1 MSKAKKVASPPP
13 PSFGYG
19 WVPDLPDQRDLMYSA
34 PMMVM
39 RKLVSKVDLQ
49 KKCPP
54 VYNQGAL
61 GSCTANALSAAFE
74 FARKK
79 QSLKDFMPS
88 RLFLYYNE
96 RVLNNSVNSD
106 NGAFIRDGIKSL
118 NTTGICPEKEWPYTI
133 TKFADKPPKACYAD
147 ALKSTIKSY
156 QRLNNTSLPQ
166 LQSCLSEGYPFV
178 FGFTVYESFE
188 SQQVAKTGM
197 LPLPKP
203 DEKVVGGH
211 AVMAVGYDESKQ
223 VFIIRN
229 SWGTGWGVKGYFYMP
244 YGYITSNHLCD
255 DFWTIRIV

>member
-1 MSKAKKVASPPP
+1 MSKAKKAIAPPTS
-13 PSFGYG
+13 SFGFG

-34 PMMVM
+34 PMMIM
-39 RKLVSKVDLQ
+39 KKLSSKVDLR

-79 QSLKDFMPS
+79 QKLKDFMPS

-96 RVLNNSVNSD
+96 RVLNKTVNSD
-106 NGAFIRDGIKSL
+106 SGAFIRDGIKSL
-118 NTTGICPEKEWPYTI
+118 NTTGICPEKKWPYTI
-133 TKFADKPPKACYAD
+133 TKFADKPSKACYDD
-147 ALKSTIKSY
+147 ALKCTIKSY
-156 QRLNNTSLPQ
+156 QRLNNNSLPQ

-188 SQQVAKTGM
+188 SPQVAKTGM
-197 LPLPKP
+197 LPMPKP
-203 DEKVVGGH
+203 DEKVIGGH
-211 AVMAVGYDESKQ
+211 AIMAVGYDEAKQ

-244 YGYITSNHLCD
+244 YSYITSGNLCD